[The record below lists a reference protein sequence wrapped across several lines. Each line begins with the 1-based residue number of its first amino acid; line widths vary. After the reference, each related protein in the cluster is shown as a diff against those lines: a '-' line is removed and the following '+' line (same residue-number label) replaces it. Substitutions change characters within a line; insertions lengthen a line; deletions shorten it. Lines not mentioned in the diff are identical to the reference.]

1 MLWSLVH
8 LTHSWFEATFVSFED
23 LRQSTE
29 ANGSFVGAAR
39 SFRLL
44 PLFDVDANVVDDDD
58 VISVV
63 SIGSVATRAIATSE
77 LRMSGKDLDSKLK
90 FSVLFQ
96 VF

>member
-58 VISVV
+58 VICVV
-63 SIGSVATRAIATSE
+63 SIGIVVTRAVPT
-77 LRMSGKDLDSKLK
+77 
-90 FSVLFQ
+90 
-96 VF
+96 